1 MGKYYDWVNIDKKE
15 YISPYDFDL
24 GSKLYETTLADNH
37 LLGALYDLLASD
49 WKGDAI
55 VFLADEVH
63 ITPEDDNPV
72 LQRLSAERHAA
83 WGDEPG
89 YDADYVIEEYK
100 CISGLFKEAEE
111 TVRQEID
118 RMVRTLVYAVLH
130 HYTQPQNFYGVG
142 GLKIFRDLIYE
153 MQGLMKE
160 DHRFYKEHGFY
171 DFPQKKKGRIAGMY
185 LVSAMMNSEKIQK
198 KMNFSM
204 TDGMMMPY
212 RKVLDQAKESAAAD
226 CSGKIKG

>member
-1 MGKYYDWVNIDKKE
+1 MGYRFKLYDDRQFCNGHRTVTMGKPVGYLVDGNLSE
-15 YISPYDFDL
+15 EENL
-24 GSKLYETTLADNH
+24 RTLMEARAQVGGN
-37 LLGALYDLLASD
+37 YLAGIASNQTD
-49 WKGDAI
+49 P
-55 VFLADEVH
+55 DE
-63 ITPEDDNPV
+63 
-72 LQRLSAERHAA
+72 
-83 WGDEPG
+83 
-89 YDADYVIEEYK
+89 
-100 CISGLFKEAEE
+100 
-111 TVRQEID
+111 EID

-212 RKVLDQAKESAAAD
+212 RKVLDQAKESAAEAFLN
-226 CSGKIKG
+226 G